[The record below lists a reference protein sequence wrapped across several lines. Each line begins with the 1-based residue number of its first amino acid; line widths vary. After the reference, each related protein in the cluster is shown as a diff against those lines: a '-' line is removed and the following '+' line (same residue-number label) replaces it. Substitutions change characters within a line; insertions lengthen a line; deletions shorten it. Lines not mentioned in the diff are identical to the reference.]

1 MVVMARRVWT
11 CAATL
16 LLLTGCTREI
26 GGSPALPYTET
37 PGPVVALAADADDL
51 MLDLTRMRAI
61 TGAGDALTPIP
72 SMDGK
77 YPVDIDLLAKGVPPP
92 CQFIFAET
100 QTFSSTIADFH
111 KTTYQRPP
119 GAGLISQAA
128 AVYRDVQT
136 ARAAFDSLVA
146 KANACAESSAGP
158 MFVGYVASGADS
170 LQTRPARTCGRSY
183 QLKSSVLVEVTFCE
197 FPESVSGIVMTNI
210 VNRVPG

>member
-1 MVVMARRVWT
+1 MVVMAWRVST

-26 GGSPALPYTET
+26 AGSPALPYTET
-37 PGPVVALAADADDL
+37 PGPVQVLAADADQL
-51 MLDLTRMRAI
+51 MLDRRTMRAL
-61 TGAGDALTPIP
+61 TGADTLSEIP

-77 YPVDIDLLAKGVPPP
+77 YPVDIDLLARGVPTP

-100 QTFSSTIADFH
+100 QTFGTSFADFH

-119 GAGLISQAA
+119 GAGIISQAA
-128 AVYRDVQT
+128 AVYPDSPT
-136 ARAAFDSLVA
+136 AGAAFESLVDT
-146 KANACAESSAGP
+146 ANACAESSAGP

-170 LQTRPARTCGRSY
+170 LQTRPARTCGRDY

-197 FPESVSGIVMTNI
+197 FPESVPGIVLANI
-210 VNRVPG
+210 LDRVPG

>member
-1 MVVMARRVWT
+1 MA
-11 CAATL
+11 L
-16 LLLTGCTREI
+16 LIAGCTRQI
-26 GGSPALPYTET
+26 AGSPALPYTET
-37 PGPVVALAADADDL
+37 PGPALALAADADDL

-61 TGAGDALTPIP
+61 TGAGDALTAIP

-100 QTFSSTIADFH
+100 QTFGPDTADFH

-128 AVYRDVQT
+128 AVYRDAPA

-146 KANACAESSAGP
+146 KASACAKTRAGP
-158 MFVGYVASGADS
+158 MFVGYVVSGADS
-170 LQTRPARTCGRSY
+170 LQMRPARTCGRDY
-183 QLKSSVLVEVTFCE
+183 QLKSVALVEVTFCE
-197 FPESVSGIVMTNI
+197 FPASVPEIVMANI
-210 VNRVPG
+210 VDRVPG